1 MPAGKSVF
9 PNETRKIA
17 RYIIKKLSQIFF
29 VICWEKNSW
38 KQDFMREH
46 TSSWLDPASLY
57 LFKAGMEALE
67 QCEMFSKFITK
78 APEIRRSVVFS
89 G

>member
-1 MPAGKSVF
+1 
-9 PNETRKIA
+9 
-17 RYIIKKLSQIFF
+17 
-29 VICWEKNSW
+29 
-38 KQDFMREH
+38 MREH